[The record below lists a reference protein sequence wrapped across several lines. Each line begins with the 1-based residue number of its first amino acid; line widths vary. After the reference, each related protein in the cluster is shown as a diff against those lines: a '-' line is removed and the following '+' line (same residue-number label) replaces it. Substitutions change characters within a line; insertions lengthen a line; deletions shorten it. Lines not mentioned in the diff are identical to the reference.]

1 MARQSERNSDK
12 HSEPASSSSSSSE
25 RGSRRNGDKDKRV
38 CYDRRLPQDVNVP
51 PRAPMPARAPGGA
64 RGAAGPAAAAG
75 PGSRLRA
82 AFEIAKLWPNGSTL
96 HVRFMGGTPQQQNTV
111 RQFAPQWS
119 QFANLTLDFDDASDA
134 QIRIAFEDDGSWSYI
149 GKDCLGI
156 PRNTHT
162 MNFGW
167 LDEAVV
173 LHEFGHALGLIHEHQ
188 NPLGGIHWNKE
199 AVYRDL
205 GGSPNFWDRATVD
218 RNMFETYDVNQIN
231 GTQLDPK
238 SIMLY
243 RVPRAWTT
251 DGFESQF
258 NGVLSP
264 TDKAHAGRVYP
275 FADRRVTE
283 LPVREMA
290 STAAD
295 IGSAGEEDLFK
306 FTAASAGR
314 YTVETEGPTDVVMS
328 LLGPNSQTSQIAQ
341 DDDSGTDRNA
351 RIVADLAPGTY
362 FVQVRHYSQGGIGA
376 YNIRVSR

>member
-1 MARQSERNSDK
+1 
-12 HSEPASSSSSSSE
+12 
-25 RGSRRNGDKDKRV
+25 
-38 CYDRRLPQDVNVP
+38 
-51 PRAPMPARAPGGA
+51 
-64 RGAAGPAAAAG
+64 
-75 PGSRLRA
+75 
-82 AFEIAKLWPNGSTL
+82 
-96 HVRFMGGTPQQQNTV
+96 
-111 RQFAPQWS
+111 
-119 QFANLTLDFDDASDA
+119 
-134 QIRIAFEDDGSWSYI
+134 
-149 GKDCLGI
+149 
-156 PRNTHT
+156 

-188 NPLGGIHWNKE
+188 NPLGGIQWNKE

-218 RNMFETYDVNQIN
+218 RNMFETYNVNQIN

-243 RVPRAWTT
+243 RVPKTWTT

-258 NGVLSP
+258 NAVLSP
-264 TDKAHAGRVYP
+264 TDKAHAARVYP

-295 IGSAGEEDLFK
+295 IGSAGEEDLYK
-306 FTAASAGR
+306 FTAAAAGR

-328 LLGPNSQTSQIAQ
+328 LLGPNSQTTQIAQ
-341 DDDSGTDRNA
+341 DDDGGTDRNA
-351 RIVADLAPGTY
+351 RIVADLAAGTY
-362 FVQVRHYSQGGIGA
+362 FVQVRHYSQGGTGS
-376 YNIRVSR
+376 YSIRVSK